1 MRDNPLPFRLAIRYD
16 PAMTLR
22 PRFDRAWSRSLASLA
37 LAATLLI
44 GGHAFAQAAKAPPEV
59 TASSVFVVN
68 ADTGQVLYAKNPD
81 KVFRILSITKL
92 ITAYLLMQRL
102 GGELSDQVTIAQADL
117 VPGSTA
123 GLRKG
128 DVWSL
133 QDLLY
138 GMLLVSGNDAAVA
151 IADYT
156 GGKMLTAEKKRGN
169 SIKRFVQDMRPTAV
183 ALGAKHSQFADPY
196 GLSPSNVSTARDVG
210 AIGSTVFRDERL
222 LPFWQCAHR
231 TVSIGGP
238 QARTVAINSTIEML
252 GDDNIV
258 GAKTGSHVGK
268 NIYHLVVGWRAPNGQ
283 TIVAVVLGA
292 ADHPSRYNDMR
303 AILAALPQDF
313 PELAEPATSSTGEA
327 RKCDQ

>member
-1 MRDNPLPFRLAIRYD
+1 MR
-16 PAMTLR
+16 
-22 PRFDRAWSRSLASLA
+22 SR
-37 LAATLLI
+37 
-44 GGHAFAQAAKAPPEV
+44 QAAKAPPEV

-92 ITAYLLMQRL
+92 ITAYLLVQRL

-138 GMLLVSGNDAAVA
+138 GMLLVSGNDAALA

-268 NIYHLVVGWRAPNGQ
+268 NIYHLVGGMAGAEWADDCCRRARRGRSSLALQ
-283 TIVAVVLGA
+283 RHARDLGGA
-292 ADHPSRYNDMR
+292 AAGLPRACRARDIVYGRGTKVRSMSRRDWR
-303 AILAALPQDF
+303 
-313 PELAEPATSSTGEA
+313 
-327 RKCDQ
+327 

>member
-1 MRDNPLPFRLAIRYD
+1 MRDNPLPFRLAVRYD

-44 GGHAFAQAAKAPPEV
+44 GGQAFAQAAKAPPEV

-138 GMLLVSGNDAAVA
+138 GMLLVSGNDAALA

-156 GGKMLTAEKKRGN
+156 D
-169 SIKRFVQDMRPTAV
+169 SIKRFVQAMRPTAV

-222 LPFWQCAHR
+222 LPFWQCARR

-258 GAKTGSHVGK
+258 GAKTGSHVGRS
-268 NIYHLVVGWRAPNGQ
+268 IYHLVVGWRAPNGQ
-283 TIVAVVLGA
+283 TIVAAVLGA

-313 PELAEPATSSTGEA
+313 PELAQPATSSTGEA

>member
-1 MRDNPLPFRLAIRYD
+1 M
-16 PAMTLR
+16 
-22 PRFDRAWSRSLASLA
+22 
-37 LAATLLI
+37 
-44 GGHAFAQAAKAPPEV
+44 
-59 TASSVFVVN
+59 
-68 ADTGQVLYAKNPD
+68 
-81 KVFRILSITKL
+81 FRILSITKL
-92 ITAYLLMQRL
+92 ITAYLLVQRL

-117 VPGSTA
+117 VPGSTP

-138 GMLLVSGNDAAVA
+138 GMLLVSGNDAALA

-156 GGKMLTAEKKRGN
+156 GGKMLTAEKKRGD
-169 SIKRFVQDMRPTAV
+169 SIKRFVQAMRPTAV

-222 LPFWQCAHR
+222 LPFWQCARR

-268 NIYHLVVGWRAPNGQ
+268 NIYHLAVGWRAPNGQ
-283 TIVAVVLGA
+283 TIVAAVLGA

>member
-16 PAMTLR
+16 PAMALR
-22 PRFDRAWSRSLASLA
+22 PTFDHAWSRSLASLA

-44 GGHAFAQAAKAPPEV
+44 GGHAFAQAAKDPPEV

-102 GGELSDQVTIAQADL
+102 GGELSDQVTIAHADL

-138 GMLLVSGNDAAVA
+138 GMLLVSGNDAAVGTRSSVSCKTCA
-151 IADYT
+151 PPPWRS
-156 GGKMLTAEKKRGN
+156 GR
-169 SIKRFVQDMRPTAV
+169 
-183 ALGAKHSQFADPY
+183 
-196 GLSPSNVSTARDVG
+196 STANLPILMVSRRQT
-210 AIGSTVFRDERL
+210 SL
-222 LPFWQCAHR
+222 LRGMSAPSGPPSFAM
-231 TVSIGGP
+231 GGCC
-238 QARTVAINSTIEML
+238 RF
-252 GDDNIV
+252 GD
-258 GAKTGSHVGK
+258 
-268 NIYHLVVGWRAPNGQ
+268 AP
-283 TIVAVVLGA
+283 T
-292 ADHPSRYNDMR
+292 
-303 AILAALPQDF
+303 
-313 PELAEPATSSTGEA
+313 EL
-327 RKCDQ
+327 

>member
-1 MRDNPLPFRLAIRYD
+1 MHDNPLPFRPAIRYD

-22 PRFDRAWSRSLASLA
+22 PRFDRAWSHSLASLA

-44 GGHAFAQAAKAPPEV
+44 GGPAFGQAAKAPPEV

-92 ITAYLLMQRL
+92 ITAYLLVQRL

-117 VPGSTA
+117 VPGATA

-156 GGKMLTAEKKRGN
+156 GGKMLAAEKKRGN
-169 SIKRFVQDMRPTAV
+169 SLKRFVQDMRPTAV
-183 ALGAKHSQFADPY
+183 ALGAKHSQLPILMVSRRQTSLLREMSAPSEAPSFATR
-196 GLSPSNVSTARDVG
+196 GCCRFGN
-210 AIGSTVFRDERL
+210 
-222 LPFWQCAHR
+222 
-231 TVSIGGP
+231 
-238 QARTVAINSTIEML
+238 
-252 GDDNIV
+252 
-258 GAKTGSHVGK
+258 
-268 NIYHLVVGWRAPNGQ
+268 AP
-283 TIVAVVLGA
+283 
-292 ADHPSRYNDMR
+292 
-303 AILAALPQDF
+303 
-313 PELAEPATSSTGEA
+313 AEP
-327 RKCDQ
+327 